1 MDAKD
6 RYTVAFLKAVD
17 IAPDE
22 KLIKEYKG
30 VWWLNFRTKHEG
42 GLRLTEQGL
51 EFITTKAEIKS
62 YFIEFPKD
70 LIITSQ
76 VLIWLDNFI
85 KSPYFIN
92 KKGITVLSEKT
103 AFELYLFSGDV
114 KKMGASKAL
123 AKLLAQESPDT

>member
-1 MDAKD
+1 MDVKD
-6 RYTVAFLKAVD
+6 RYTAAFLKAVNITPTETALKD
-17 IAPDE
+17 
-22 KLIKEYKG
+22 YKS
-30 VWWLNFRTKHEG
+30 VWWLNFRNKNEG

-62 YFIEFPKD
+62 YFIEFPKG
-70 LIITSQ
+70 LNITPQ

-123 AKLLAQESPDT
+123 AKLLAQESSHD

>member
-1 MDAKD
+1 MDVKD
-6 RYTVAFLKAVD
+6 RYTVAFLKAVN
-17 IAPDE
+17 ITPTE
-22 KLIKEYKG
+22 NSLKEYKS
-30 VWWLNFRTKHEG
+30 VWWLNFRNKNEG

-62 YFIEFPKD
+62 YFIEFPKG
-70 LIITSQ
+70 LAITPQ

-123 AKLLAQESPDT
+123 AKLLAQESSDD

>member
-1 MDAKD
+1 MDVKD
-6 RYTVAFLKAVD
+6 RYTVAFLKAVN
-17 IAPDE
+17 ITPTE
-22 KLIKEYKG
+22 NSLKEYKSI
-30 VWWLNFRTKHEG
+30 WWLNFRNKNEG

-51 EFITTKAEIKS
+51 EFITAKAEIKS
-62 YFIEFPKD
+62 YFIEFPKG
-70 LIITSQ
+70 LAITPQ

-123 AKLLAQESPDT
+123 AKLLAQESSDD

>member
-1 MDAKD
+1 MDVKD
-6 RYTVAFLKAVD
+6 RYTTAFLKAVNITPTETALKD
-17 IAPDE
+17 
-22 KLIKEYKG
+22 YKS
-30 VWWLNFRTKHEG
+30 VWWLNFRNKNEG

-62 YFIEFPKD
+62 YFIEFPKG
-70 LIITSQ
+70 LAITPQ

-123 AKLLAQESPDT
+123 AKLLAQESSND